1 MLVSL
6 SKLVLLATALE
17 TTSAHYLVNRLIN
30 NGAVTNKW
38 QHMLESGRVL
48 EPVKGDAI
56 KSTDFRCG
64 ANAWGKAG
72 SVTPMKVTA
81 GSRIGF
87 MLGDSVPRIS
97 QYVILLLLPP
107 HQASY
112 IDEPYCQYFR

>member
-1 MLVSL
+1 MRFTVSSL
-6 SKLVLLATALE
+6 LVLAAALE

-30 NGAVTNKW
+30 NGVVSNKW

-64 ANAWGKAG
+64 ANAWAKAG
-72 SVTPMKVTA
+72 SVTAMKVTA
-81 GSRIGF
+81 GSKIGF

-97 QYVILLLLPP
+97 Q
-107 HQASY
+107 
-112 IDEPYCQYFR
+112 